1 MISEI
6 IRYVILRYYVLIIN
20 ENIYIYIISTYVLID
35 KKEISFDI
43 DTIRSMFKS
52 FNIKK
57 IYIHINIV
65 VI

>member
-43 DTIRSMFKS
+43 DTIRSIFKP

>member
-1 MISEI
+1 MRI
-6 IRYVILRYYVLIIN
+6 Y
-20 ENIYIYIISTYVLID
+20 IYIYIISTYVLID